1 MLTSEEVQSL
11 LDRLCVDL
19 GFCLPPAEHNR
30 LCDDPPQ
37 DVVLFTDAVFRAE
50 GLNPEHAD
58 RHLYR
63 QVRDYVAE
71 AFGGSARRHD
81 A

>member
-1 MLTSEEVQSL
+1 MLDERNVKAL

-19 GFCLPPAEHNR
+19 GFCLPPQEQHR
-30 LCDDPPQ
+30 LSQNPPS
-37 DVVLFTDAVFRAE
+37 DIIAFTEAVFIAE
-50 GLNPEHAD
+50 GLNPEYAD
-58 RHLYR
+58 RHLHR

-71 AFGGSARRHD
+71 AFRCIDSRDD